1 MAKIKPFPT
10 HHDFGEQPWKRQPGE
25 SESQHTWFRRY
36 LSMPL
41 PRSIRRLAEHHKVS
55 EDHLYAVSS
64 ARRWAE
70 RAWAWDMSEQTQ
82 WDREVLLRQ
91 RRRHADL
98 TEAATHLT
106 ARCLARAHSLVDQ
119 LAPDRAMARA
129 FDGARTVHTM
139 TSQRGPAVQITNQAT
154 ATATANAAAVTLVLP
169 MPANEQE
176 RTERFNALTV
186 ELFRRAG
193 IAQAKAEKAANYVD
207 AEAVLDLP
215 ESPADLETP

>member
-1 MAKIKPFPT
+1 VAKIKPFSV
-10 HHDFGEQPWKRQPGE
+10 HHDFGAQPWKRQPGE

-41 PRSIRRLAEHHKVS
+41 PRSIRRLAEQHQVS

-64 ARRWAE
+64 ARRWTD

-106 ARCLARAHSLVDQ
+106 ARCLARAHTVVDQ
-119 LAPDRAMARA
+119 LDPDKAVARA
-129 FDGARTVHTM
+129 FDGARTVHSM
-139 TSQRGPAVQITNQAT
+139 TNPRGPAVQITNQAT
-154 ATATANAAAVTLVLP
+154 ATATANAAAVTLALP
-169 MPANEQE
+169 VPATEQE
-176 RTERFNALTV
+176 RAERFNALTV

-193 IAQAKAEKAANYVD
+193 IAQADAENAARYVD
-207 AEAVLDLP
+207 EEAVLDLP
-215 ESPADLETP
+215 ESPAGMETL

>member
-1 MAKIKPFPT
+1 MAKIKPFPD
-10 HHDFGEQPWKRQPGE
+10 HHDFGPQPWKRQRGE
-25 SESQHTWFRRY
+25 SESQYTWFRRY

-41 PRSIRRLAEHHKVS
+41 PRSIRRLAEQHQAS
-55 EDHLYAVSS
+55 EDHLYTVSS

-82 WDREVLLRQ
+82 WDREVMLRQ

-106 ARCLARAHSLVDQ
+106 ARCLARAHMVVDQ
-119 LAPDRAMARA
+119 LDPGRAVARA
-129 FDGARTVHTM
+129 FDGARTVHAM

-154 ATATANAAAVTLVLP
+154 ATATANAAATTAVFPT
-169 MPANEQE
+169 PASEQE
-176 RTERFNALTV
+176 RAELFNALGV

-193 IAQAKAEKAANYVD
+193 YRQAEAENAARHVD
-207 AEAVLDLP
+207 AEMVLEMP
-215 ESPADLETP
+215 EFPPALERP

>member
-1 MAKIKPFPT
+1 MAKIKPFPA
-10 HHDFGEQPWKRQPGE
+10 HHDFGTHPWKRQPGE

-41 PRSIRRLAEHHKVS
+41 PRSIRRLAEQHQVS

-64 ARRWAE
+64 ARHWAD

-106 ARCLARAHSLVDQ
+106 ARCLARAHTVVDQ
-119 LAPDRAMARA
+119 LEPDKAVARA
-129 FDGARTVHTM
+129 FDGARTVHAM
-139 TSQRGPAVQITNQAT
+139 TSPRGPAVQITNQAT
-154 ATATANAAAVTLVLP
+154 ATANAAAATLVLP
-169 MPANEQE
+169 VPATEQE
-176 RTERFNALTV
+176 RAEQFNALTV

-193 IAQAKAEKAANYVD
+193 ITQAD
-207 AEAVLDLP
+207 AENAARHVGAEDVLDLP
-215 ESPADLETP
+215 EFPTGLETP